1 MAKGTKE
8 TDPLGQFA
16 FRIEINGIAQ
26 GYFQEVSGLSAQIEI
41 VEVQEGGRNDTTR
54 KLVGQGK
61 FPNLVLK
68 RGFCAG
74 TLLDSLMNFHGAK
87 TRISGDIVMMSNA
100 GKEVARW
107 HFVNGVP
114 VKWDGPQ
121 LNVSQ
126 NGIAVESLEIA
137 HEGFTNHS
145 VSTIDRSGQ

>member
-1 MAKGTKE
+1 MAGNNSS
-8 TDPLGQFA
+8 DPFGAFA
-16 FRIEINGIAQ
+16 FEIDINGIAS

-68 RGFCAG
+68 RGFCTG
-74 TLLDSLMNFHGAK
+74 TLLDALINFHGGK
-87 TRISGDIVMMSNA
+87 QRLDGNIIMRSNA

-107 HFVNGVP
+107 RFVNGVP

-121 LNVSQ
+121 LNASQ
-126 NGIAVESLEIA
+126 NAIAVESLEIA
-137 HEGFTNHS
+137 HEGIVSHS
-145 VSTIDRSGQ
+145 IGNIDRNGN